1 MNLSV
6 LPAADL
12 RRIDGPVPARLAAL
26 GSALLV
32 AMPLVMWIA
41 NRSAPLVLAL
51 ATVAFVAAG
60 LTAEGW
66 RPAWRRLAAIL
77 RSPIGLALG
86 GFALLALV
94 SLAWSH
100 RPAQG
105 LAAWGEFVLPMA
117 CGAAIMAS
125 GRFRPGRRFARAL
138 AGAIIVAIVFMMAEL
153 ATGLSLRA
161 TLEIG
166 RHQSFIFNRPV
177 LTCLMLSAAA
187 FALLRGG
194 AVATRWDAAWLGLL
208 VLAVAWACF
217 GSESGAAG
225 LGFLVMVGV
234 GLTARFA
241 PQFAL
246 VAVAAGFAAT
256 MALAPVAGRLGDAVL
271 PASLH
276 ERLANSHSRDR
287 VDIWL
292 TFGEAALARPLL
304 GTGFGT
310 SPTLDRHP
318 VAAEVSPPRRTLL
331 AVGHPHNAPL
341 QAWVETGA
349 LGAGLLTFAGL
360 ACLARLRRL
369 AAADLAPRLALF
381 AGAFAIASVAHGAWQ
396 GWWIAALAA
405 AALWLCAPPAT
416 VPASS
421 PTEAEEAHHG

>member
-6 LPAADL
+6 PPTADL
-12 RRIDGPVPARLAAL
+12 RRIDGPLPARLAAL

-86 GFALLALV
+86 GFMLLALI

-105 LAAWGEFVLPMA
+105 LAAWGEFVLPAA

-125 GRFRPGRRFARAL
+125 GRFRPGRRCARAL

-166 RHQSFIFNRPV
+166 RHQSYIFNRPV
-177 LTCLMLSAAA
+177 LTCLMLSAAVY
-187 FALLRGG
+187 ALLRGG
-194 AVATRWDAAWLGLL
+194 AVATRWDAALLGLL

-217 GSESGAAG
+217 GSDSGAAG
-225 LGFLVMVGV
+225 LGFLVMVSV

-241 PQFAL
+241 PRFAL
-246 VAVAAGFAAT
+246 AAVAAGFAAT
-256 MALAPVAGRLGDAVL
+256 MALAPIMGRFGDAAL
-271 PASLH
+271 PPALH
-276 ERLANSHSRDR
+276 ERLASSHSRER

-292 TFGEAALARPLL
+292 SFGEAALAHPLF
-304 GTGFGT
+304 GTGFAT
-310 SPTLDRHP
+310 TPTLDRHP
-318 VAAEVSPPRRTLL
+318 VALAVSEPRRWLL

-349 LGAGLLTFAGL
+349 IGAGLLGFAGL
-360 ACLARLRRL
+360 AFLFRLRRL
-369 AAADLAPRLALF
+369 RAQDLAPRLALF
-381 AGAFAIASVAHGAWQ
+381 SAAFAIASVAHGAWQ

-405 AALWLCAPPAT
+405 AALWLSAPPAD

>member
-1 MNLSV
+1 MNLTV
-6 LPAADL
+6 LPGAGL
-12 RRIDGPVPARLAAL
+12 RRIEGPVPTRLAAL
-26 GSALLV
+26 GTGLLV

-51 ATVAFVAAG
+51 AAVAFVAAG

-66 RPAWRRLAAIL
+66 RPAWRRLVMIL
-77 RSPIGLALG
+77 RSLIGLALV
-86 GFALLALV
+86 GFILLALI

-105 LAAWGEFVLPMA
+105 LAAWGEFVLPVA

-125 GRFRPGRRFARAL
+125 GRFRPDRRVVRAL

-166 RHQSFIFNRPV
+166 RHQGFIFNRPV

-208 VLAVAWACF
+208 VLAVGWACF

-225 LGFLVMVGV
+225 LGFLVMVSV

-241 PQFAL
+241 PRLAL
-246 VAVAAGFAAT
+246 AAVAAGFAAT

-276 ERLANSHSRDR
+276 ERLAGSHSRDR

-292 TFGEAALARPLL
+292 SFGEAALARPVF
-304 GTGFGT
+304 GAGFGT

-318 VAAEVSPPRRTLL
+318 VAADVKPPRRTLL

-349 LGAGLLTFAGL
+349 LGALLLTLAGL
-360 ACLARLRRL
+360 ACLARLRRF

-381 AGAFAIASVAHGAWQ
+381 AGAFAVASVAHGAWQ
-396 GWWIAALAA
+396 GWWIAALTA
-405 AALWLCAPPAT
+405 AALWLCAPP
-416 VPASS
+416 PAALSS
-421 PTEAEEAHHG
+421 PPTEAEEAHHG